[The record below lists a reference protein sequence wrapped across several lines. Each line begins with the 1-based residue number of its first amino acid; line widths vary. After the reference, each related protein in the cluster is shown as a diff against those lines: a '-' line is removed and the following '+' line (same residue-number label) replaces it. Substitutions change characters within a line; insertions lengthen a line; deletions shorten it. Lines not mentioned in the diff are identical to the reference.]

1 MACDI
6 TSGRTEPCKN
16 AVGGVKAAYFVP
28 YLEDGFTVAAGVVT
42 GLAVGMTSAFKY
54 VLTSNTNKPVETM
67 ASSKENGTTV
77 VTQEIAL
84 SLKKSGA
91 ATSNELK
98 LIAHSRPHVII
109 QDNNDNYNVFG
120 LKDGCDLTSGV
131 KEYGGEKSDFNGY
144 NLTLSSIETEYAPEL
159 DAATIS
165 ALLAIVSVTNID
177 PDA

>member
-28 YLEDGFTVAAGVVT
+28 YIEDGFTVASGVVT
-42 GLAVGMTSAFKY
+42 GLDIGLTTAFKY
-54 VLTSNTNKPVETM
+54 ILTSNTNKPVETM

-91 ATSNELK
+91 TTSNELK
-98 LIAHSRPHVII
+98 LVAHSRPIIVI

-120 LKDGCDLTSGV
+120 ITDGCDLTSGV

-144 NLTLSSIETEYAPEL
+144 NVTLSATETEYAPEL
-159 DAATIS
+159 DAATIT
-165 ALLAIVSVTNID
+165 AFLAKVSVTNID